1 MAYILPSYL
10 YFIFN
15 SLFGL
20 NGAVMVSIVSVVPQT
35 LVQNSQYFTKRVSF
49 FFFFFSA
56 AVLFNLMFVSV
67 QSVMDVY
74 GFV

>member
-1 MAYILPSYL
+1 M
-10 YFIFN
+10 
-15 SLFGL
+15 G
-20 NGAVMVSIVSVVPQT
+20 
-35 LVQNSQYFTKRVSF
+35 KF
-49 FFFFFSA
+49 FFFFFIST